1 MIRKLSAAAFY
12 IALVTLVSCAGSDNK
27 DYIDK
32 SLISPA
38 AENKPL
44 QPSDTIIPVVQS
56 TATQPNNP
64 LVNTIAPTTNSITV
78 GPNNSPVSIT
88 PAVPATTNTQT
99 SAQPTAPG
107 MNPPHGQPGHRCD
120 IEVGAPLNSKP
131 VQPAAQATTV
141 TTTPQQ
147 TATQPTAP
155 GMNPPH
161 GQPGHRCDIAVGAP
175 LNSQPVQPTAT
186 PVNISTENK
195 KPDSLKNR

>member
-1 MIRKLSAAAFY
+1 MIKNLFTAAFF
-12 IALVTLVSCAGSDNK
+12 IALVTLVSCAGNDNK

-32 SLISPA
+32 SLMNPA
-38 AENKPL
+38 AENKTVQATDTFIPTV
-44 QPSDTIIPVVQS
+44 QP

-64 LVNTIAPTTNSITV
+64 LVNTIAPATNSITV
-78 GPNNSPVSIT
+78 GPNKSPVSVS
-88 PAVPATTNTQT
+88 PASPVTISTQPT
-99 SAQPTAPG
+99 AQTTAPG

-131 VQPAAQATTV
+131 VQPTAPAAPV
-141 TTTPQQ
+141 TINPQ

-175 LNSQPVQPTAT
+175 LNSQPVQPTVA
-186 PVNISTENK
+186 PVSISTDTK
-195 KPDSLKNR
+195 KPDSSKNR